1 VTDHASSAD
10 VLGDMFARLLPQL
23 DERSTRLTLAA
34 AAEALGRGGTKAVA
48 EASGA
53 STDRIRRGRADLA
66 AEEDWG
72 RTQGRR
78 VRRPGAGRPAAEAAD
93 PGLVAA
99 LLALVEPTRR
109 GDPVKSLSWTTLS
122 TYHLAEELTA
132 LGHKAGPDTVAR
144 LLKANGFSLRANRK
158 TREGS
163 SHPDRD
169 AQFLRIAQTADAR
182 ISMGEPVISV
192 DAKKKE
198 LVGEYKNGGREWA
211 PKGAPVEVNS
221 HDFPDPSVP
230 RANPYGVY
238 DVAANNAMVCVGTDH
253 DTAAFAVATIGS
265 WWDALGREEYP
276 RASTLFMTAD
286 SGGSNGARTRAWKTG
301 LAAFAERTGLVIT
314 VAHLPPGT
322 SKWNKIEHRLFAQIS
337 RNWRGRPLTS
347 YDVIVNCI
355 ANTTTAAG
363 LEVACRLDEADY
375 PLGVKIADKEMD
387 RLKKEGIHVPAAW
400 HPDWNYTIRP
410 PAQKRNK

>member
-1 VTDHASSAD
+1 M
-10 VLGDMFARLLPQL
+10 LGEMFDRLLPRL
-23 DERSTRLTLAA
+23 DERSARLTVAA
-34 AAEALGRGGTKAVA
+34 VAEALGRGGTKAVA
-48 EASGA
+48 EASGVSPA
-53 STDRIRRGRADLA
+53 RIRRGRADLVSD
-66 AEEDWG
+66 EEWG
-72 RTQGRR
+72 RVQGRR
-78 VRRPGAGRPAAEAAD
+78 VRRPGAGRPTAEAAD
-93 PGLVAA
+93 PGLTAA

-122 TYHLAEELTA
+122 TYHLARELTEQ
-132 LGHKAGPDTVAR
+132 GHKAGPDTVAK
-144 LLKANGFSLRANRK
+144 LLKANGFSLQANQK

-169 AQFLRIAQTADAR
+169 AQFLRIARTADAR
-182 ISMGEPVISV
+182 MSLGEPVISV

-198 LVGEYKNGGREWA
+198 LVGNFKNGGREWQ
-211 PKGAPVEVNS
+211 PKGCPPQVNS

-238 DVAANNAMVCVGTDH
+238 DVGANNAVVRVGVDH

-265 WWDALGREEYP
+265 WWDTLGRGEYP
-276 RASTLFMTAD
+276 GASTLFITAD
-286 SGGSNGARTRAWKTG
+286 SGGSNGSRTRAWKTG
-301 LAAFAERTGLVIT
+301 LAAFAERTGLTLT

-355 ANTTTAAG
+355 ANTTTDTG
-363 LEVACRLDEADY
+363 LEVVCQLDEADY
-375 PLGVKIADKEMD
+375 PLGVKIPDAEME
-387 RLKKEGIHVPAAW
+387 RLKTEGIHIPAAW

-410 PAQKRNK
+410 PSKKDDK